1 MGGGRDT
8 VIYTKAF
15 RERKLR
21 YYLLNEYSLCGFIS
35 VYMHDQLKP
44 LDQVY
49 PPLSFRVVSV
59 GFNSRPDLTVVC

>member
-1 MGGGRDT
+1 MGGGGRDT

-49 PPLSFRVVSV
+49 PL
-59 GFNSRPDLTVVC
+59 